1 MSNLMDPI
9 HSLINETSPYPGPT
23 PEPLSEREV
32 EVLQWLA
39 SGASNREIGHYLFI
53 AESTVKR
60 HVYNIFGKL
69 NVRNRTQAA
78 LQARKLGIDPQ
89 PNFIIQL
96 SEDGW
101 GNGHFWFN
109 L

>member
-1 MSNLMDPI
+1 MI
-9 HSLINETSPYPGPT
+9 GTSIRSIVD
-23 PEPLSEREV
+23 PLSEREV

-39 SGASNREIGHYLFI
+39 AGASNREIGRRLYI

-60 HVYNIFGKL
+60 HVYNIYGKL

-78 LQARKLGIDPQ
+78 LRATELGLDPY
-89 PNFIIQL
+89 PNLLQL
-96 SEDGW
+96 SEEG
-101 GNGHFWFN
+101 